1 MTTKTIAAGLFKP
14 ELWSK
19 ELLRKIN
26 DSGVMLDCVN
36 RDYEGEIKNAG
47 DTVHIQKIGDV
58 TVRDYNPAAEGF
70 TSIVYEG
77 LAGETDTLVIN
88 QKKYF
93 GFEVDD
99 IEKVQANIQY
109 MQRYLDQAKKGCVLA
124 QDTFLLGKAAD
135 AATENQLGNIDVTA
149 ANMYGYMVDLRTLLA
164 EANAIDAAGKGADGK
179 NPYLVVNPK
188 VAAVIRKAPEFIH
201 ATAIGDANIRRG
213 SIGQF
218 AGFDVKETTNL
229 KGVGD
234 GTNARHLIM
243 AGTTEAITFASQIIK
258 TETLRSEAKFVDLV
272 RGLYVY
278 GAKTVQPT
286 CLATA
291 NVKIG

>member
-1 MTTKTIAAGLFKP
+1 MATKTIAAGLFKP

-26 DSGVMLDCVN
+26 DAGVMLDCVN

-58 TVRDYNPAAEGF
+58 TVNDYGAEAIKYQKLDGD
-70 TSIVYEG
+70 
-77 LAGETDTLVIN
+77 TDTLVIN

-93 GFEVDD
+93 AFMVDD
-99 IEKVQANIQY
+99 IEKVQANIAY
-109 MQRYLDQAKKGCVLA
+109 MQKYLNQAKKACVLV

-135 AATENQLGNIDVTA
+135 AATKNQMGEVTLTK
-149 ANMYGYMVDLRTLLA
+149 ANAYDTLIDLRTLLA
-164 EANAIDAAGKGADGK
+164 DANAIDASGLGADGK
-179 NPYLVVNPK
+179 RPYLVVNPK
-188 VAAVIRKAPEFIH
+188 IGGIIRKCPEFTH
-201 ATAIGDANIRRG
+201 ATAIGDANIRKG
-213 SIGQF
+213 SIGAF
-218 AGFDVKETTNL
+218 AGFDIKESTNL
-229 KGVGD
+229 KEA
-234 GTNARHLIM
+234 TEKTLIM
-243 AGTTEAITFASQIIK
+243 AGTTEAITFASQIVK
-258 TETLRSEAKFVDLV
+258 MDTLRDKDSFSDLV

-291 NVKIG
+291 NITVG

>member
-1 MTTKTIAAGLFKP
+1 MATKTIAAGLFKP

-26 DSGVMLDCVN
+26 DAGVMLDCVN

-58 TVRDYNPAAEGF
+58 TVKDYGAEA
-70 TSIVYEG
+70 IEYEKLG
-77 LAGETDTLVIN
+77 GETDTLVIN

-93 GFEVDD
+93 AFVVDD
-99 IEKVQANIQY
+99 IEKVQANVAY
-109 MQRYLDQAKKGCVLA
+109 MQKYLDQAKKACVLV

-135 AATENQLGNIDVTA
+135 AATKNQMGDVTLTKTNA
-149 ANMYGYMVDLRTLLA
+149 YDTLIDLRTLLA
-164 EANAIDAAGKGADGK
+164 DANAIDASGLGADGK
-179 NPYLVVNPK
+179 RPFLVVNPK
-188 VAAVIRKAPEFIH
+188 IGGIIRKCEQFTH
-201 ATAIGDANIRRG
+201 ATAVGDANIRKG
-213 SIGQF
+213 SIGTF
-218 AGFDVKETTNL
+218 AGFDIKESTNL
-229 KGVGD
+229 KEA
-234 GTNARHLIM
+234 TSKTLIM
-243 AGTTEAITFASQIIK
+243 AGTTEAITFASQIVK
-258 TETLRSEAKFVDLV
+258 FETMRDRDHFVDDV

-291 NVKIG
+291 SITVG

>member
-1 MTTKTIAAGLFKP
+1 MATTKTIAAGLFKP

-26 DSGVMLDCVN
+26 DAGVMLDCVN

-58 TVRDYNPAAEGF
+58 TVKDYGEDVLEYQKLG
-70 TSIVYEG
+70 
-77 LAGETDTLVIN
+77 GETDTLVIN

-93 GFEVDD
+93 AFKVDD
-99 IEKVQANIQY
+99 IEKVQANIAY
-109 MQRYLDQAKKGCVLA
+109 MQKYIEQAKKACILV

-135 AATENQLGNIDVTA
+135 ADTLNQMGDITLTA
-149 ANMYGYMVDLRTLLA
+149 ANAYGTLVDLRTALA
-164 EANAIDAAGKGADGK
+164 DAKAIDGTGLGADGK
-179 NPYLVVNPK
+179 RPYLVVNPK
-188 VAAVIRKAPEFIH
+188 IAGVIRKCTEFTH
-201 ATAIGDANIRRG
+201 ATAIGDANIRKG
-213 SIGQF
+213 SIGTF
-218 AGFDVKETTNL
+218 AGFDIKESTNL
-229 KGVGD
+229 KESTGK
-234 GTNARHLIM
+234 TLIM
-243 AGTTEAITFASQIIK
+243 AGTTEAITFASQIVK
-258 TETLRSEAKFVDLV
+258 MDTLRDKDSFSDLV

-291 NVKIG
+291 NVTVG

>member
-1 MTTKTIAAGLFKP
+1 MATKTIAAGLFKP

-26 DSGVMLDCVN
+26 DAGVMLDCVN

-58 TVRDYNPAAEGF
+58 TVKDYGAEA
-70 TSIVYEG
+70 IEYEKLG
-77 LAGETDTLVIN
+77 GETDTLVIN

-93 GFEVDD
+93 AFVVDD
-99 IEKVQANIQY
+99 IEKVQANIAY
-109 MQRYLDQAKKGCVLA
+109 MQKYLDQAKKACVLV

-135 AATENQLGNIDVTA
+135 AATKNQMGEVTLTK
-149 ANMYGYMVDLRTLLA
+149 ANAYDTLIDLRTLLA
-164 EANAIDAAGKGADGK
+164 DANAIDASGLGADGK
-179 NPYLVVNPK
+179 RPFLVVNPK
-188 VAAVIRKAPEFIH
+188 IGGIIRKCEQFTH
-201 ATAIGDANIRRG
+201 ATTIGDTNIRRG
-213 SIGQF
+213 SIGTF
-218 AGFDVKETTNL
+218 AGFDIKESTNL
-229 KGVGD
+229 KEA
-234 GTNARHLIM
+234 TSKTLIM
-243 AGTTEAITFASQIIK
+243 AGTTEAITFASQIVK
-258 TETLRSEAKFVDLV
+258 FETMRDRDHFVDDV

-291 NVKIG
+291 SITVG

>member
-1 MTTKTIAAGLFKP
+1 MATTKTIAAGLFKP

-26 DSGVMLDCVN
+26 DAGVMLDCVN

-58 TVRDYNPAAEGF
+58 TVKDYGAEA
-70 TSIVYEG
+70 IEYQK
-77 LAGETDTLVIN
+77 LDGETDTLVIN

-93 GFEVDD
+93 AFMVDD
-99 IEKVQANIQY
+99 IEKVQANIAY
-109 MQRYLDQAKKGCVLA
+109 MQKYLNQAKKACVLV

-135 AATENQLGNIDVTA
+135 TATKNQMGEVTLTKTNA
-149 ANMYGYMVDLRTLLA
+149 YDTLIDLRTLLA
-164 EANAIDAAGKGADGK
+164 DASAIDASGLGADGK
-179 NPYLVVNPK
+179 RPFLVVNPK
-188 VAAVIRKAPEFIH
+188 IGGIIRKCEQFTH
-201 ATAIGDANIRRG
+201 ATAIGDANIRKG
-213 SIGQF
+213 SIGTF
-218 AGFDVKETTNL
+218 AGFDIKESTNL
-229 KGVGD
+229 KES
-234 GTNARHLIM
+234 TEKTLIM
-243 AGTTEAITFASQIIK
+243 AGTTEAITFASQIVK
-258 TETLRSEAKFVDLV
+258 MDTLRDKDSFSDLV

-291 NVKIG
+291 NITVG

>member
-1 MTTKTIAAGLFKP
+1 MATTKTIAAGLFKP

-26 DSGVMLDCVN
+26 DAGVMLDCVN

-58 TVRDYNPAAEGF
+58 TVKDYSSKAIE
-70 TSIVYEG
+70 YQE
-77 LAGETDTLVIN
+77 LDGETDTLVIN

-93 GFEVDD
+93 AFKVED
-99 IEKVQANIQY
+99 IEKVQANIAY
-109 MQRYLDQAKKGCVLA
+109 MQKYLNQAKKACLLV

-135 AATENQLGNIDVTA
+135 AATENQMGEVTLSKTNA
-149 ANMYGYMVDLRTLLA
+149 YDTLIDLRTLLA
-164 EANAIDAAGKGADGK
+164 DAKAIDASGLGADGK
-179 NPYLVVNPK
+179 RPYLVVNPK
-188 VAAVIRKAPEFIH
+188 IGGIIRKCPEFTH
-201 ATAIGDANIRRG
+201 ATAIGDANIRKG
-213 SIGQF
+213 SIGTF
-218 AGFDVKETTNL
+218 AGFDVKESTNL
-229 KGVGD
+229 KEA
-234 GTNARHLIM
+234 TSKTLIM
-243 AGTTEAITFASQIIK
+243 AGTTEAITFASQIVK
-258 TETLRSEAKFVDLV
+258 MDTLRDKDSFSDLV

-291 NVKIG
+291 SITVG

>member
-1 MTTKTIAAGLFKP
+1 MATTKTIAAGLFKP

-26 DSGVMLDCVN
+26 DAGVMLDCVN

-58 TVRDYNPAAEGF
+58 TVKDYDTKAIE
-70 TSIVYEG
+70 YQE
-77 LAGETDTLVIN
+77 LDGETDTLVIN

-93 GFEVDD
+93 AFKVDD
-99 IEKVQANIQY
+99 IEKVQANITY
-109 MQRYLDQAKKGCVLA
+109 MQKYLNQAKKACILV

-135 AATENQLGNIDVTA
+135 AAAKNQMGEVTLTKTNA
-149 ANMYGYMVDLRTLLA
+149 YDTLIDLRTLLA
-164 EANAIDAAGKGADGK
+164 DANAIDNSGLGADGK
-179 NPYLVVNPK
+179 RPYLVVNPK
-188 VAAVIRKAPEFIH
+188 IGGIIRKCTEFTH
-201 ATAIGDANIRRG
+201 ATAIGDVNIRKG
-213 SIGQF
+213 SIGTF
-218 AGFDVKETTNL
+218 AGFDIKESTNL
-229 KGVGD
+229 KEA
-234 GTNARHLIM
+234 TEKTLIM
-243 AGTTEAITFASQIIK
+243 AGTTEAITFASQIVK
-258 TETLRSEAKFVDLV
+258 MDTLRDKDSFSDLV

-291 NVKIG
+291 NITVG

>member
-1 MTTKTIAAGLFKP
+1 MATTKTIAAGLFKP

-26 DSGVMLDCVN
+26 NAGVMLDCVN

-58 TVRDYNPAAEGF
+58 TVNDYGAEA
-70 TSIVYEG
+70 IKYQK
-77 LAGETDTLVIN
+77 LDGETDTLVIN

-93 GFEVDD
+93 AFMVDD
-99 IEKVQANIQY
+99 IEKVQANIAY
-109 MQRYLDQAKKGCVLA
+109 MQKYLDQAKKACILV

-135 AATENQLGNIDVTA
+135 AVTKNQMGDVTLTKTNA
-149 ANMYGYMVDLRTLLA
+149 YDTLIDLRTLLA
-164 EANAIDAAGKGADGK
+164 DANAIDASGLGADGK
-179 NPYLVVNPK
+179 RPYLVVNPK
-188 VAAVIRKAPEFIH
+188 IGGIIRKCTEFTH
-201 ATAIGDANIRRG
+201 ATAIGDANIRKG
-213 SIGQF
+213 SIGTF
-218 AGFDVKETTNL
+218 AGFDIKESTNL
-229 KGVGD
+229 KEA
-234 GTNARHLIM
+234 TEKTLIM
-243 AGTTEAITFASQIIK
+243 AGTTEAITFASQIVK
-258 TETLRSEAKFVDLV
+258 MDTLRDKDSFSDLV

-291 NVKIG
+291 NITVG

>member
-1 MTTKTIAAGLFKP
+1 MATTKTIAAGLFKP

-26 DSGVMLDCVN
+26 DAGVMLDCVN

-58 TVRDYNPAAEGF
+58 TVKDYGAEA
-70 TSIVYEG
+70 IEYQK
-77 LAGETDTLVIN
+77 LDGETDTLVIN

-93 GFEVDD
+93 AFMVDD
-99 IEKVQANIQY
+99 IEKVQANIAY
-109 MQRYLDQAKKGCVLA
+109 MQKYLNQAKKACILV

-135 AATENQLGNIDVTA
+135 AATKNQMGEVTLTKTNA
-149 ANMYGYMVDLRTLLA
+149 YDTLIDLRTLLA
-164 EANAIDAAGKGADGK
+164 DANAIDASGLGADGK
-179 NPYLVVNPK
+179 RPYLVVNPK
-188 VAAVIRKAPEFIH
+188 IGGIIRKCTEFTH
-201 ATAIGDANIRRG
+201 ATAIGDANIRKG
-213 SIGQF
+213 SIGTF
-218 AGFDVKETTNL
+218 AGFDIKESTNL
-229 KGVGD
+229 KEA
-234 GTNARHLIM
+234 TEKTLIM
-243 AGTTEAITFASQIIK
+243 AGTTEAITFASQIVK
-258 TETLRSEAKFVDLV
+258 MDTLRDKDSFSDLV

-291 NVKIG
+291 NITVG

>member
-1 MTTKTIAAGLFKP
+1 MATSKTIAAGLFKP

-26 DSGVMLDCVN
+26 DAGVMLDCVN

-58 TVRDYNPAAEGF
+58 TVRDYNPYAEGF
-70 TSIVYEG
+70 AGITYEG
-77 LAGETDTLVIN
+77 LGGETDTLVID

-93 GFEVDD
+93 AFEVDD
-99 IEKVQANIQY
+99 IEKVQANIAY
-109 MQRYLDQAKKGCVLA
+109 MNKYLDQAKKACVLV

-135 AATENQLGNIDVTA
+135 AATANQMGDVTLTVSNA
-149 ANMYGYMVDLRTLLA
+149 YSTVVDLRTLLA
-164 EANAIDAAGKGADGK
+164 DANAIDAAGKGADGK
-179 NPYLVVNPK
+179 NPFLVVNPK
-188 VAAVIRKAPEFIH
+188 VAAVIRKCPEFIH
-201 ATAIGDANIRRG
+201 ATEIGDANIRKG

-218 AGFDVKETTNL
+218 GGFDIKETTNL
-229 KGVGD
+229 KVA
-234 GTNARHLIM
+234 GTKHLIM
-243 AGTTEAITFASQIIK
+243 AGTTEAITFASQIVK
-258 TETLRSEAKFVDLV
+258 TESMRSEAKFVDLV

-291 NVKIG
+291 NITIGA

>member
-1 MTTKTIAAGLFKP
+1 MATTKTIAAGLFKP

-26 DSGVMLDCVN
+26 DAGVMLDCVN

-58 TVRDYNPAAEGF
+58 TVKDYSSKAIE
-70 TSIVYEG
+70 YQE
-77 LAGETDTLVIN
+77 LDGETDTLVIN

-93 GFEVDD
+93 AFKVDD
-99 IEKVQANIQY
+99 IEKVQANIAY
-109 MQRYLDQAKKGCVLA
+109 MQKYLNQAKKACLLV

-135 AATENQLGNIDVTA
+135 AATENQMGEVTLSKTNA
-149 ANMYGYMVDLRTLLA
+149 YDTLIDLRTLLA
-164 EANAIDAAGKGADGK
+164 DAKAIDASGLGADGK
-179 NPYLVVNPK
+179 RPYLVVNPK
-188 VAAVIRKAPEFIH
+188 IGGIIRKCPEFTH
-201 ATAIGDANIRRG
+201 ATAIGDANIRKG
-213 SIGQF
+213 SIGTF
-218 AGFDVKETTNL
+218 AGFDVKESTNL
-229 KGVGD
+229 KEA
-234 GTNARHLIM
+234 TSKTLIM
-243 AGTTEAITFASQIIK
+243 AGTTEAITFASQIVK
-258 TETLRSEAKFVDLV
+258 MDTLRDKDSFSDLV

-291 NVKIG
+291 SITVG

>member
-1 MTTKTIAAGLFKP
+1 MATTKTIAAGLFKP

-26 DSGVMLDCVN
+26 DAGVMLDCVN

-58 TVRDYNPAAEGF
+58 TVNDYGAEA
-70 TSIVYEG
+70 IKYQK
-77 LAGETDTLVIN
+77 LDGETDTLVIN

-93 GFEVDD
+93 AFMVDD
-99 IEKVQANIQY
+99 IEKVQANIAY
-109 MQRYLDQAKKGCVLA
+109 MQKYLNQAKKACVLV

-135 AATENQLGNIDVTA
+135 TATKNQMGEVTLSK
-149 ANMYGYMVDLRTLLA
+149 ANAYDTLIDLRTLLA
-164 EANAIDAAGKGADGK
+164 DANAIDASGLGADGK
-179 NPYLVVNPK
+179 RPYLVVNPK
-188 VAAVIRKAPEFIH
+188 IGGIIRKCPEFTH
-201 ATAIGDANIRRG
+201 ATAIGDANIRKG
-213 SIGQF
+213 SIGTF
-218 AGFDVKETTNL
+218 AGFDIKESTNL
-229 KGVGD
+229 KES
-234 GTNARHLIM
+234 TEKTLIM
-243 AGTTEAITFASQIIK
+243 AGTTEAITFASQIVK
-258 TETLRSEAKFVDLV
+258 MDTLRDKDSFSDLV

-291 NVKIG
+291 NITVG

>member
-1 MTTKTIAAGLFKP
+1 MATTKTIAAGLFKP

-26 DSGVMLDCVN
+26 DAGVMLDCVN

-58 TVRDYNPAAEGF
+58 TVNDYGAEA
-70 TSIVYEG
+70 IKYQK
-77 LAGETDTLVIN
+77 LDGETDTLVIN

-93 GFEVDD
+93 AFMVDD
-99 IEKVQANIQY
+99 IEKVQANIAY
-109 MQRYLDQAKKGCVLA
+109 MQKYLDQAKKACILV

-135 AATENQLGNIDVTA
+135 AATKNQMGEVTLTKTNVYDTFID
-149 ANMYGYMVDLRTLLA
+149 MRTLLA
-164 EANAIDAAGKGADGK
+164 DANAIDASGLGADGK
-179 NPYLVVNPK
+179 RPYAVVNPK
-188 VAAVIRKAPEFIH
+188 IGGIIRKSPEFTH
-201 ATAIGDANIRRG
+201 ATAIGDANIRKG
-213 SIGQF
+213 AIGIF
-218 AGFDVKETTNL
+218 GGFDIKESTNL
-229 KGVGD
+229 KEA
-234 GTNARHLIM
+234 TEKTLIM
-243 AGTTEAITFASQIIK
+243 AGTTEAITFASQIVK
-258 TETLRSEAKFVDLV
+258 MDTLRDKDSFSDLV

-291 NVKIG
+291 NITVG